1 MGILSQATSSHMS
14 SDTAALPG
22 GSPANPPP
30 PKPSGAWLGSQSVFD
45 TRDERK
51 LGRAMGAS
59 MMIHGAI
66 LLGLILAVTVA
77 PEQSAQLMQ
86 DLKVVFLSEAGPGG
100 GGGGSP
106 APAPAK
112 KMEIPKHAPPTPAV
126 VTPVPQ
132 PTVPPPPVPILN
144 APVETSAASVLQASG
159 SSSVSLANIGG
170 GGRGRGLGPGSGDG
184 VGDGKDKGFGGG
196 AYAPGAGVNN
206 PILLQEEKPK
216 YTSEAMRAKIQGVAE
231 VEAVV
236 LENGLVGDVRIH
248 KSLDKVFGLDLEAL
262 AAARKWRFRPATV
275 QGKPVAFKVIIQ
287 LEFRLH

>member
-1 MGILSQATSSHMS
+1 VGILSQASSSHMS

-22 GSPANPPP
+22 GSPANPKSPNAGG
-30 PKPSGAWLGSQSVFD
+30 SWLGSQSVFD

-51 LGRAMGAS
+51 LGRAMGVS
-59 MMIHGAI
+59 MMIHGGVLAI
-66 LLGLILAVTVA
+66 IMLALTVA
-77 PEQSAQLMQ
+77 PQQSAQLMQ

-112 KMEIPKHAPPTPAV
+112 KMEVPKHAAPTPAI

-132 PTVPPPPVPILN
+132 PTVPPPPIPILN
-144 APVETSAASVLQASG
+144 APVETSASSVLQASG
-159 SSSVSLANIGG
+159 SSSVSLADIGG
-170 GGRGRGLGPGSGDG
+170 GGRGRGLGRGSGDG

-196 AYAPGAGVNN
+196 AYAPGSGVNN

-236 LENGLVGDVRIH
+236 GENGLVTDVRIH

-262 AAARKWRFRPATV
+262 AAAKKWRFRPAMF

>member
-1 MGILSQATSSHMS
+1 MS

-22 GSPANPPP
+22 GSPAGPQP

-59 MMIHGAI
+59 MMIHGGI

-112 KMEIPKHAPPTPAV
+112 KMEVPKHVPPTPAV

-196 AYAPGAGVNN
+196 AYGPGAGVNN
-206 PILLQEEKPK
+206 PVDIWQEKPK

-236 LENGLVGDVRIH
+236 LENGLIGDVRIH

-262 AAARKWRFRPATV
+262 VAARKWRFRPATF
-275 QGKPVAFKVIIQ
+275 QGKPVPFKVIIQ

>member
-1 MGILSQATSSHMS
+1 MS

-22 GSPANPPP
+22 GSPANAKPPNS
-30 PKPSGAWLGSQSVFD
+30 SGSWLGSQSVFD

-51 LGRAMGAS
+51 LGRAMGVS
-59 MMIHGAI
+59 MMIHG
-66 LLGLILAVTVA
+66 GILALIMVALTVA
-77 PEQSAQLMQ
+77 PEQSARLME

-112 KMEIPKHAPPTPAV
+112 KLEIPKTAPPKPAV
-126 VTPVPQ
+126 VTPVPE
-132 PTVPPPPVPILN
+132 PVVAPPPPVPTLV
-144 APVETSAASVLQASG
+144 APVETNAARVLQSTG
-159 SSSVSLANIGG
+159 TSSISLADYGG
-170 GGRGRGLGPGSGDG
+170 GGRGRGVGAGDGAG

-196 AYAPGAGVNN
+196 AYAPGAGVTN
-206 PILLQEEKPK
+206 PVDLWQEKPK

-231 VEAVV
+231 VEAVIN
-236 LENGLVGDVRIH
+236 EQGLVTDVRIH

-275 QGKPVAFKVIIQ
+275 QGKPVSFKVIIQ

>member
-1 MGILSQATSSHMS
+1 MS
-14 SDTAALPG
+14 SDQAVLPG
-22 GSPANPPP
+22 GSPANAQP
-30 PKPSGAWLGSQSVFD
+30 PKPSGAWLGAQSVFD
-45 TRDERK
+45 TRDDRK
-51 LGRAMGAS
+51 LGRAMGVS
-59 MMIHGAI
+59 MMIHGGVLA
-66 LLGLILAVTVA
+66 LILVAVTVA
-77 PEQSAQLMQ
+77 PQQSAQLMQ

-112 KMEIPKHAPPTPAV
+112 KMEVPKHVPPTPAV

-144 APVETSAASVLQASG
+144 APVETSAASVLQATG
-159 SSSVSLANIGG
+159 TSSVSLADIGG
-170 GGRGRGLGPGSGDG
+170 GGRGRGLGRGTGDG

-236 LENGLVGDVRIH
+236 LENGLVGEVRIH

-275 QGKPVAFKVIIQ
+275 QGKPVPFKVIIQ

>member
-1 MGILSQATSSHMS
+1 MN

-22 GSPANPPP
+22 GSPANPQP
-30 PKPSGAWLGSQSVFD
+30 PKPGGAWLGSQSVFD

-59 MMIHGAI
+59 MMIHGGIFLA
-66 LLGLILAVTVA
+66 LILAVTVA
-77 PEQSAQLMQ
+77 PQQSAQLMQ

-112 KMEIPKHAPPTPAV
+112 KMEVPKHAPPTPAV

-144 APVETSAASVLQASG
+144 APVETSAATVLQASG
-159 SSSVSLANIGG
+159 SSSVSLANVGG
-170 GGRGRGLGPGSGDG
+170 GGRGRGLGPGAGDG

-236 LENGLVGDVRIH
+236 LENGLVGEVRIH

>member
-1 MGILSQATSSHMS
+1 MS
-14 SDTAALPG
+14 SDQAVLPG
-22 GSPANPPP
+22 GSPANPQTPN
-30 PKPSGAWLGSQSVFD
+30 SGGAWLGSQSVFD

-59 MMIHGAI
+59 MAIHGAVLALI
-66 LLGLILAVTVA
+66 LLVVTVA
-77 PEQSAQLMQ
+77 PDQVAQTVQ

-106 APAPAK
+106 APAPMK
-112 KMEIPKHAPPTPAV
+112 KLEVPKTAPPKPAV
-126 VTPVPQ
+126 VTPVPE
-132 PTVPPPPVPILN
+132 PVAPPPPVPTLV
-144 APVETSAASVLQASG
+144 APVETNAATVLQATG
-159 SSSVSLANIGG
+159 SSSVSLADYGG
-170 GGRGRGLGPGSGDG
+170 GGRGRGVGSGDG
-184 VGDGKDKGFGGG
+184 AGLGPGKEKGFGGG

-236 LENGLVGDVRIH
+236 LENGLVGEVRIH

-262 AAARKWRFRPATV
+262 AAAKKWRFRPATF

>member
-1 MGILSQATSSHMS
+1 MS

-22 GSPANPPP
+22 GSPANPQPQ
-30 PKPSGAWLGSQSVFD
+30 KPSGAWLGSQSVFD
-45 TRDERK
+45 ARDERK

-59 MMIHGAI
+59 MMIHGGIFLA
-66 LLGLILAVTVA
+66 LILAVTVA
-77 PEQSAQLMQ
+77 PQQSAQLMQ

-112 KMEIPKHAPPTPAV
+112 KMEVPKHAPPTPAV

-196 AYAPGAGVNN
+196 AYGPGAGVNN
-206 PILLQEEKPK
+206 PVDIWQEKPK

-236 LENGLVGDVRIH
+236 LENGLIGDVRIH

-262 AAARKWRFRPATV
+262 VAARKWRFRPATF
-275 QGKPVAFKVIIQ
+275 QGKPVPFKVIIQ